1 MNLQELSAAI
11 NTLGAF
17 CGPRGKNFLAHV
29 EVPAEVQAAFAQL
42 TTRMLEDLELTEGDM
57 MPDDSDE
64 GGSEWGIAMA
74 VAMLTSL
81 LPLLLYLLCQK
92 YILSTFMQSGV
103 KG

>member
-42 TTRMLEDLELTEGDM
+42 LIQLTEG
-57 MPDDSDE
+57 S
-64 GGSEWGIAMA
+64 A
-74 VAMLTSL
+74 
-81 LPLLLYLLCQK
+81 
-92 YILSTFMQSGV
+92 GV
-103 KG
+103 VSCSRFF

>member
-42 TTRMLEDLELTEGDM
+42 QTVTAPTPAPLTRPT
-57 MPDDSDE
+57 PQNKFC
-64 GGSEWGIAMA
+64 
-74 VAMLTSL
+74 
-81 LPLLLYLLCQK
+81 PK
-92 YILSTFMQSGV
+92 
-103 KG
+103 

>member
-42 TTRMLEDLELTEGDM
+42 QTDTRAANPAYAT
-57 MPDDSDE
+57 
-64 GGSEWGIAMA
+64 
-74 VAMLTSL
+74 
-81 LPLLLYLLCQK
+81 K
-92 YILSTFMQSGV
+92 
-103 KG
+103 